1 VERVVVLAL
10 VFVGAFVLVGIGI
23 VCFAAYKIKPES
35 FEFSTAVWKLLTLTI
50 KITSAPRRTTG
61 SNDKAEP

>member
-1 VERVVVLAL
+1 MLAL
-10 VFVGAFVLVGIGI
+10 VLAGAFGLLGIGI

-50 KITSAPRRTTG
+50 KITSPPKGTRDG
-61 SNDKAEP
+61 NDEAGP